1 MDGRV
6 ERRETGSVLGRELE
20 RGKKSVRKER
30 KKGEELGREG
40 GSVLE
45 GKRGVLCCVF
55 ENL

>member
-20 RGKKSVRKER
+20 RGKKSVRKEER

-40 GSVLE
+40 GRERTGRQERCALL
-45 GKRGVLCCVF
+45 RL
-55 ENL
+55 

>member
-40 GSVLE
+40 GRERTGRQERCALL
-45 GKRGVLCCVF
+45 RL
-55 ENL
+55 